1 MVNANLFSVVDVYLH
16 WEIELVFLSSRQLQL
31 DLGNLSWIS
40 LGTDV
45 AVRAK
50 CLCPSP
56 RVTTVSWLIPHT
68 MMEDAGGSLAP
79 CGLGKKAAVNWKPSL
94 LRLLWI
100 SWQRTSGV
108 NEMESY
114 SPMGGSSY
122 TNCVSLCIIDDPPQC
137 RNPLISAL
145 ARVMNTLSPGAAVI
159 NPSVPI
165 WWAGVLPSFENL
177 ILVLPWVLGFQ
188 RESGTREQWVTA
200 RAEPLLG
207 TQLWEQEAPE
217 MGSTALV
224 VSNRARYWDMYGTM
238 SLRNEA
244 KRGKYSSFQGRK
256 TESATELQ
264 GFGMM
269 VIH

>member
-16 WEIELVFLSSRQLQL
+16 WEIELVFLTSRQLQL

-40 LGTDV
+40 LGTDM

-188 RESGTREQWVTA
+188 RESGTWEQWGDSQGWAPPGHTA
-200 RAEPLLG
+200 VRAGGSWDGKHSSGGEQQSQVLG
-207 TQLWEQEAPE
+207 HVWHNVPEEWGKEREVQQLP
-217 MGSTALV
+217 
-224 VSNRARYWDMYGTM
+224 R
-238 SLRNEA
+238 
-244 KRGKYSSFQGRK
+244 
-256 TESATELQ
+256 
-264 GFGMM
+264 
-269 VIH
+269 